1 MPRSLRE
8 SGSGPARAAE
18 PAPQSQSQ
26 KHPGSPG
33 ARPHHPPASR
43 WVVCEGRPARA
54 AAGEAAPNKRPMDQ
68 LIVKKRNG
76 LNQKS

>member
-33 ARPHHPPASR
+33 ARPHRPPASR
-43 WVVCEGRPARA
+43 QVVREGHPAHA
-54 AAGEAAPNKRPMDQ
+54 ASRGAAPGPRPSQ
-68 LIVKKRNG
+68 AKGRETGPLG
-76 LNQKS
+76 S